1 MFSMKSLQLVIL
13 LCCSL
18 FLSACVTTI
27 ESRLTRK
34 KDPEKAVDN
43 YTQLGLGYIQQGR
56 FDRARARLN
65 RALEIDSEYAPAN
78 NAMALLLQSE
88 HEPELAEE
96 YFLKSIDID
105 DDFSQGQYNYGM
117 FLMQHRRHEEACPY
131 LKNAALDVEY
141 QQRGRAYQNLG
152 LCYYRNGQ
160 VDLAITTYER
170 MLKVQRFNAPVLV
183 NLSTLL
189 FEARRYDEAQQYFNR
204 FTRIVER
211 KQSQHSA
218 NSLWLGIKLNRLN
231 QNEKTVKDFA
241 TQLKANFPQS
251 AEYQRY
257 SDTL

>member
-1 MFSMKSLQLVIL
+1 MRSLQLVIL
-13 LCCSL
+13 LCGSL
-18 FLSACVTTI
+18 LLSACVTTV

-34 KDPEKAVDN
+34 ADPEKAVDN

-65 RALEIDSEYAPAN
+65 RALEIDSDYAPAN

-88 HEPELAEE
+88 REPELAEE
-96 YFLKSIDID
+96 YFLKSIDLD
-105 DDFSQGQYNYGM
+105 DEFSQGQYNYGM
-117 FLMQHRRHEEACPY
+117 FLMQQRRYEAACQH
-131 LKNAALDVEY
+131 LKNAASDVEY
-141 QQRGRAYQNLG
+141 QQRGKAYQNLG

-189 FEARRYDEAQQYFNR
+189 FDKRRYDDAHYYYNR

-211 KQSQHSA
+211 KQSQQSA
-218 NSLWLGIKLNRLN
+218 NSLWLGIRLGRIN
-231 QNEKTVKDFA
+231 QDEKAVKTFA
-241 TQLKANFPQS
+241 SQLKANFPQS
-251 AEYQRY
+251 AEFQQYAE
-257 SDTL
+257 TL

>member
-1 MFSMKSLQLVIL
+1 MKLKIVIL
-13 LCCSL
+13 LCSSL

-65 RALEIDSEYAPAN
+65 RALEIDEDYAPAN

-96 YFLKSIDID
+96 FFLKSIDLD
-105 DDFSQGQYNYGM
+105 NEFSQGQYNYGM
-117 FLMQHRRHEEACPY
+117 FLMQHKRYDTACEH
-131 LKNAALDVEY
+131 LKNAARDVEY
-141 QQRGRAYQNLG
+141 QQRGKAYQNLG

-160 VDLAITTYER
+160 VDLAISTYKR
-170 MLKVQRFNAPVLV
+170 MLKVQRFNGAVLV

-189 FEARRYDEAQQYFNR
+189 FEKRRYDEAQQYYNR

-211 KQSQHSA
+211 NKIEHSA
-218 NSLWLGIKLNRLN
+218 NSLWLGIKLGRLN
-231 QNEKTVKDFA
+231 QDEKIVQDLA
-241 TQLKANFPQS
+241 LELKANFPQS
-251 AEYQRY
+251 AELQLY
-257 SDTL
+257 SKTL